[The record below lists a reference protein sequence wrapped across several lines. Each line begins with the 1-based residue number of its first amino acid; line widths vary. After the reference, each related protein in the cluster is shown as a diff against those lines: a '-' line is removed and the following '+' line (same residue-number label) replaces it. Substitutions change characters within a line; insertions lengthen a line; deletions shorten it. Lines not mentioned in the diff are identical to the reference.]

1 MPVKLHRCPVMWPKT
16 DKHPCF
22 NVQLALD
29 EAGVE
34 YELVKEPLLPR
45 GRRKDVIEHTG
56 QSHLPAIELEDGTW
70 YRERVGRDGEGDPGG
85 QVRTG
90 PAQLTTTRQGATI
103 RR

>member
-1 MPVKLHRCPVMWPKT
+1 MAVKLHRCPVMWPKT

-34 YELVKEPLLPR
+34 YEIVKEPLLPR
-45 GRRKDVIEHTG
+45 SRRKDVIEHTG

-70 YRERVGRDGEGDPGG
+70 YREQSAEMAKAIRAGKFGAA
-85 QVRTG
+85 
-90 PAQLTTTRQGATI
+90 PAS
-103 RR
+103 